1 MTGAQ
6 HRMSRVIERC
16 GEDITVG
23 DGSTVGI
30 VTLLHPEA
38 ARKYL
43 TDAEIDAAGR
53 PFYAIVLKHDD
64 GTVDDTAIEVN
75 GIPATVIK
83 VVERRLR
90 SVTICKVAIAI

>member
-6 HRMSRVIERC
+6 YRLNRVIERC
-16 GEDITVG
+16 GEDVSV
-23 DGSTVGI
+23 DEDSTIGI
-30 VTLLHPEA
+30 VTQLHPEA
-38 ARKYL
+38 ARRYL

-64 GTVDDTAIEVN
+64 GTMDDTAIEVN

-90 SVTICKVAIAI
+90 GDTICKVAIAA